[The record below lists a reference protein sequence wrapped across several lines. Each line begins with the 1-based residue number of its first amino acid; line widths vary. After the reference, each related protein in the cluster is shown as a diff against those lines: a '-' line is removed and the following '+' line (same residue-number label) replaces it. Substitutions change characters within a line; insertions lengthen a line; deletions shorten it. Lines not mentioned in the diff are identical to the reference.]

1 MIPSPIPQPPAPTIT
16 AIVVN
21 WNTKDLLA
29 ETLTSLTTHGSRDR
43 SPEPPRPEPLRME
56 IIVVD
61 NGSTDGSA
69 DVVRNEWPSVRLI
82 ANQENVG
89 FTRANNQA
97 IRESSGKYLLLIN
110 SDALLTPGCL
120 DRMVERMDRD
130 ERVGA
135 IGPRLVY
142 GDGSW
147 QRWTAGRAPSLGS
160 AVNHYFFLDRV
171 LPGQTPRGLYLGRD
185 VRTPFEADW
194 VCSACMLVRRSA
206 LDQVGLLDER
216 LFVYMDDVDLCQ
228 RLRDGGWSVW
238 YAPDAQAIHYGSQS
252 TERAVTSTS
261 TVALQQWNRYFAR
274 RNGTLSVVALKGVQ
288 AIGFGFRALAYWS
301 ASTLRGGDARLRSKA
316 SAHWTYCKVAVEPRI
331 ER

>member
-1 MIPSPIPQPPAPTIT
+1 MTPTPQTKFDVS

-21 WNTKDLLA
+21 WNTKDLLN
-29 ETLTSLTTHGSRDR
+29 ETLASLTDHGSKTRT
-43 SPEPPRPEPLRME
+43 ME

-69 DVVRNEWPSVRLI
+69 DVVREQWPNVRLI
-82 ANQENVG
+82 VNEENVG

-97 IRESSGKYLLLIN
+97 LRVSGGEHVLLIN

-120 DRMVERMDRD
+120 DRMLDLMDAD
-130 ERVGA
+130 PRVGA

-147 QRWTAGRAPSLGS
+147 QRWTAGRAPSLGAAAS
-160 AVNHYFFLDRV
+160 HYLFLDRV
-171 LPGQTPRGLYLGRD
+171 LPCPPSRGLYLGRD
-185 VRTPFEADW
+185 VLTPFEAEW

-206 LDQVGLLDER
+206 MDEVGLLDEAM
-216 LFVYMDDVDLCQ
+216 FVYMDDVDLCQ
-228 RLRDGGWSVW
+228 RLRDGGWTVW
-238 YAPDAQAIHYGSQS
+238 YTPDAQAIHYGSQS

-261 TVALQQWNRYFAR
+261 TVALRAFNRYFAR
-274 RNGTLSVVALKGVQ
+274 RHSSPSVVALKGVQ
-288 AIGFGFRALAYWS
+288 AVGFGARALAYWS
-301 ASTLRGGDARLRSKA
+301 ASALRGGDRRLRSKA
-316 SAHWTYCKVAVEPRI
+316 SAQWTYCKVAVEPRI